1 MKKDVWL
8 INHYATEMFETQGG
22 RHYNF
27 AINLKKKGYRPVI
40 ICASFLHKGTKNY
53 IEEKDQRFII
63 KEREG
68 IPFVFIKTG

>member
-40 ICASFLHKGTKNY
+40 IVPRFY
-53 IEEKDQRFII
+53 IKVQKII
-63 KEREG
+63 LKRKIRG
-68 IPFVFIKTG
+68 SL